1 MADNIQIIGQRRSL
15 ETRSRIL
22 EEATRI
28 FAQKGYDA
36 CSFRMIADAA
46 KVNHAVI
53 SYHFGK
59 KEELWEAVLNKLYDS
74 QLLTASSFSFDK
86 DKPIK
91 ESFREHMYLALS
103 YYSKEPYLLRIIFQ
117 ESLNQSPLFDK
128 ILPKFMEFKHYV
140 ELYLKNI
147 QAHGI
152 LSDIPISDFYFLL
165 SSIVTTRFVHPHKDE
180 KKVDNYQVEDKVIRR
195 YADSMVK
202 LFFQKD

>member
-1 MADNIQIIGQRRSL
+1 MADNIQIIGQRRSF

-22 EEATRI
+22 EEATKI
-28 FAQKGYDA
+28 FAKKGYDA

-74 QLLTASSFSFDK
+74 QLLTASSFTFDK

-103 YYSKEPYLLRIIFQ
+103 YYSKENL
-117 ESLNQSPLFDK
+117 
-128 ILPKFMEFKHYV
+128 
-140 ELYLKNI
+140 

-180 KKVDNYQVEDKVIRR
+180 KKVDKYQVEDKVIRR
-195 YADSMVK
+195 YSDSMVK